1 MFLYCVWTV
10 NKWPKLARAA
20 SQQACQLTSQGQTVS
35 KEFRKRCND
44 TSTIQCHLSLC
55 RYYIAVNIQ
64 DYERSKINFRESWR
78 TTKMIV
84 ESTLHDHVYSTIRH
98 TRNRLHFCSTS
109 TDWFARA
116 SWYDYDKCN
125 MATYFKDNQGVG
137 LSFKSL
143 VLFSICCVGPE
154 MEIE

>member
-98 TRNRLHFCSTS
+98 TCTMDSS
-109 TDWFARA
+109 ADWFARA